1 VNLYKWYVPFA
12 TGHAYI
18 ATPLAAAEAI
28 AVNLACDWSTPG
40 SHCLDAAA
48 SVRFTLPGW
57 SNRSICLCVSV
68 CPSNRL
74 YCSPALKVKEN
85 LILRI

>member
-1 VNLYKWYVPFA
+1 MIYIVPSPVNLYKWYVPFA

-48 SVRFTLPGW
+48 SVRFTFPYRAGATEA
-57 SNRSICLCVSV
+57 SACV
-68 CPSNRL
+68 CPSARL
-74 YCSPALKVKEN
+74 TGFIVP
-85 LILRI
+85 RR